1 MLRPLMGAGGQFLGS
16 FSPRGEGQD
25 EGGFSEAPTRDGRNF
40 RRLLLRENLAAGR
53 AKPRPVLL
61 KAGHDLSLVRYL
73 RAAKPEN
80 VGSAG

>member
-1 MLRPLMGAGGQFLGS
+1 MR
-16 FSPRGEGQD
+16 
-25 EGGFSEAPTRDGRNF
+25 GGFGEAPTRDVLNF

-61 KAGHDLSLVRYL
+61 KAGHDPVLARYL